1 MIGRKTASDQE
12 KRVTW
17 IPLLTRGASPYV
29 AARLLD
35 GAEVAAVATAH
46 PDHEESPHYNDG
58 VLKPAHTAKGEYEAV
73 RRSAIWLRPKGQN
86 VAHASADMNRHGWSP
101 SVRGRHCN

>member
-1 MIGRKTASDQE
+1 MGA
-12 KRVTW
+12 TW
-17 IPLLTRGASPYV
+17 IPLLTRGASAYV

-58 VLKPAHTAKGEYEAV
+58 VREPAHTAKGEYEAV

-86 VAHASADMNRHGWSP
+86 VAHALADMNRPVVSF
-101 SVRGRHCN
+101 RERQAL